1 MTVEL
6 FSIRINYKIIYVRAI
21 ASMEREAELKFISDE
36 ILIPYTYFFEYLLVV
51 IYLLHVN
58 RIKSDRPNLIN
69 NIM

>member
-36 ILIPYTYFFEYLLVV
+36 ILIPYTYFFEYT
-51 IYLLHVN
+51 IY
-58 RIKSDRPNLIN
+58 
-69 NIM
+69 